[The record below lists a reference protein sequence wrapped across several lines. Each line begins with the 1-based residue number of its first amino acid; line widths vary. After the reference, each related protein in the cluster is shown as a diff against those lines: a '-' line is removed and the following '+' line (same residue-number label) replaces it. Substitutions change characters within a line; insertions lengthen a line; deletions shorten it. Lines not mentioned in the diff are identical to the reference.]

1 MSSETAPPSWSEE
14 PLNIHGSTH
23 EQALAI
29 LGQICT
35 YKTKVDPA
43 LYPDGDGCEYGRIVA
58 FNSVDLIVERLQKT
72 PTDTFIVHP
81 SPFGDFRA
89 MYVPYT
95 RPAVDVRLL
104 AGAIGPPLSATVVR
118 EHDPIAGRYSLR
130 EVSPVLEE

>member
-1 MSSETAPPSWSEE
+1 MSLVTV
-14 PLNIHGSTH
+14 PLDIHGSTH

-35 YKTKVDPA
+35 YKTKVDSV

-81 SPFGDFRA
+81 SPFGNFSA
-89 MYVPYT
+89 MYVPYM
-95 RPAVDVRLL
+95 RPATEVRLIP
-104 AGAIGPPLSATVVR
+104 GAIGPELSTTVLR
-118 EHDPIAGRYSLR
+118 EHDPNTGRFSLR
-130 EVSPVLEE
+130 EV